1 MLVLRGRGLIKGT
14 GRHDTTTTIKTSILL
29 RLCHLVRQ
37 EKYFKIDAF
46 SEHTSAEG
54 KEKMTSFVFLSSHP
68 KEMIDKKINMD
79 SSMICSQSN
88 LKLDTRNRWIC
99 QLLCFNSRLFVCKEI
114 EMIQWQLTVAVLFLN
129 HLMVKLQKNEILKNS
144 SKFLHQKIC

>member
-1 MLVLRGRGLIKGT
+1 MRILSHHKNVYAILTDLDYLLNACSKRQRADKRNRSS
-14 GRHDTTTTIKTSILL
+14 RHHHHNQNKHREHLL

-54 KEKMTSFVFLSSHP
+54 KEKMTSFVLLSSHP

-88 LKLDTRNRWIC
+88 LKLDTRNR
-99 QLLCFNSRLFVCKEI
+99 
-114 EMIQWQLTVAVLFLN
+114 
-129 HLMVKLQKNEILKNS
+129 
-144 SKFLHQKIC
+144 